1 MHWLNS
7 GWARTVRCVVRL
19 PRGSLMAPIRVN
31 RTLSFINQRPNQ
43 SQPQPAPAPK
53 NASDNFLDIQ
63 VDLVVAKEDP
73 SEVSLPSLIFF
84 HSPMSRLLTKLSLL
98 RLKLFW
104 DWSFSERDFMENS
117 KQAAAVLTDFVRR
130 RRTQNVERCT
140 TPMGFKQIKH
150 DLLDG
155 PFDWRLKMMRFE
167 KNHFRRAIPLKV
179 QLLPHYKHRFAFID
193 VVYVALRRSND
204 FRSYTDMKE
213 MTELMRRHVDPTQLT
228 VTHPLIFTEV
238 FLRFRRDYSVT
249 PTRMGNVR
257 NNNRCMGQWLVSTFK
272 IVRFDLL
279 NHHPL
284 FDVPVVE
291 QRAPTRP
298 QPLVRPPIRS
308 ST

>member
-7 GWARTVRCVVRL
+7 GWARTVRCAVRL

-31 RTLSFINQRPNQ
+31 RSLSFINRRPNE
-43 SQPQPAPAPK
+43 SQPVPTK
-53 NASDNFLDIQ
+53 ASDNFLDIQ
-63 VDLVVAKEDP
+63 VDLVVGKEEP
-73 SEVSLPSLIFF
+73 SEVSLPSLIYF

-104 DWSFSERDFMENS
+104 DWTFSERDFIDNS

-130 RRTQNVERCT
+130 RRFRNVERCT

-155 PFDWRLKMMRFE
+155 TFDWRLKMMRFE
-167 KNHFRRAIPLKV
+167 KNHIRRAIPLKV

-204 FRSYTDMKE
+204 FPNTTDMQE
-213 MTELMRRHVDPTQLT
+213 MSDLMQKHVDTTQLT
-228 VTHPLIFTEV
+228 VSHPLIFTEV

-257 NNNRCMGQWLVSTFK
+257 NNNRCMGQWLVSTYK

-284 FDVPVVE
+284 FDIPVVE
-291 QRAPTRP
+291 QRPTTH
-298 QPLVRPPIRS
+298 QLPLVSPPIRS